1 MGVTMVVQL
10 MTSHMIHDL
19 RPEWGFTFGQKCRSR
34 IPDIGPVRLDTMW
47 VGAKLRAM
55 NVASSPRPAT
65 WSSVNSYRLGIHSAS
80 PIDRITMK
88 RTAVN
93 TCVMSMMNG
102 DSADTSVPNSII
114 VYGLSFIVKAA
125 KKRVKT
131 VTLGGNGG
139 ETNGWESWVE
149 EGTNGKR

>member
-1 MGVTMVVQL
+1 M
-10 MTSHMIHDL
+10 
-19 RPEWGFTFGQKCRSR
+19 
-34 IPDIGPVRLDTMW
+34 
-47 VGAKLRAM
+47 
-55 NVASSPRPAT
+55 
-65 WSSVNSYRLGIHSAS
+65 
-80 PIDRITMK
+80 
-88 RTAVN
+88 N